1 MFERE
6 GIWRYCISSVY
17 ATQCSAILEISG
29 CLTAFGVF
37 SGHHV
42 VRLPRVQVLTDGGFQ
57 GFGCGVGA
65 AGEIFSEWRIGS
77 RELFQRGQGVKSHG
91 MPIQTATRLVERPES
106 LAIVR
111 IKFKGLLDEALG
123 NFGGRQV
130 HLVEGAERR
139 QQIKPLQPRKPG

>member
-1 MFERE
+1 MLYASPGSKFLRMEASRD
-6 GIWRYCISSVY
+6 SSVGWARRGRY
-17 ATQCSAILEISG
+17 FRNG
-29 CLTAFGVF
+29 
-37 SGHHV
+37 
-42 VRLPRVQVLTDGGFQ
+42 RTDG
-57 GFGCGVGA
+57 
-65 AGEIFSEWRIGS
+65 
-77 RELFQRGQGVKSHG
+77 RELFQRGQSVKSHG